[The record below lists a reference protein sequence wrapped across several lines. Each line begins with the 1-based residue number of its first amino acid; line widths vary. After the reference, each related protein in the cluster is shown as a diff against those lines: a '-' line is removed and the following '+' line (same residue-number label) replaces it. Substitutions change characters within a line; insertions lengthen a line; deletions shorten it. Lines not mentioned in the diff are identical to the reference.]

1 MFLLF
6 SHTYSHH
13 IDFVN
18 TSETLWSDLLSP
30 KTHGCACTCWF
41 SNPGFCPAPWV
52 FMEEFWLP
60 CQTLNPFLLPPSCLS
75 LQRDSSPQILIL
87 SGYHSD
93 EGEKSPDCRFRF
105 EIYCCRNPRRG
116 QIEEG
121 QSGKTVSFHC
131 QILEKLPVE
140 GKIHLD

>member
-105 EIYCCRNPRRG
+105 EICCCRNPRRG